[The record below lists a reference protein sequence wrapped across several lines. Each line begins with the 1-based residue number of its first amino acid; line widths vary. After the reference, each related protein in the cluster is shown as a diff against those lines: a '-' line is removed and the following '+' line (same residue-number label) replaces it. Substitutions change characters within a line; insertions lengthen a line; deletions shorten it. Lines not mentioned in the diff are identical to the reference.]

1 MTVFADSSAIVKRYA
16 DEPGHESVRTI
27 EGPVVISALARVE
40 VVAAVWRKQRM
51 GELSLDDAQVL
62 VGAFE
67 ADLAGGGGDD
77 AERGSAVFV
86 EVRVS
91 EQVLDLATRLVARH
105 GLRAY
110 DGVQLASAVL
120 SRDAIGGPFTFA
132 AFDDHLCAAA
142 AREGFALGPHP
153 A

>member
-67 ADLAGGGGDD
+67 ADLA
-77 AERGSAVFV
+77 
-86 EVRVS
+86 
-91 EQVLDLATRLVARH
+91 
-105 GLRAY
+105 
-110 DGVQLASAVL
+110 
-120 SRDAIGGPFTFA
+120 
-132 AFDDHLCAAA
+132 
-142 AREGFALGPHP
+142 
-153 A
+153 